1 MLCFFSIH
9 IHIFVYI
16 HKKLITIFLLHINSL
31 EAMAPVIYNINDAIL
46 KSKIAAFDYD
56 WTLVSP
62 KDGKTFP
69 KDVDD
74 WQWLYSN
81 IPEELKGYNDEGY
94 TIVIF
99 TNQSKPWKVTQIQT
113 VAQSLEIPVFIVIA
127 TEKADYKPNPILYE
141 ALVGS
146 TTIDKATSFFVGDA
160 LGRKGDFADSD
171 KVFAENINI
180 KCYSPEEFFAVKQN
194 QDYDIPALNLSD
206 SKQIVIMVGYPGS
219 GKSSVAKKICE
230 DERFVLIQGDV
241 YKTSSKMIKAAGAC
255 VSEGKSIVFDATNS
269 SYKKRYEYIGFARKH
284 DYKIVCIHVSTS
296 LDVSYKR
303 NKTRDLENQ
312 VPKIAYSMYTKHFE
326 SPNVEQEG
334 FDLIVL

>member
-1 MLCFFSIH
+1 
-9 IHIFVYI
+9 
-16 HKKLITIFLLHINSL
+16 
-31 EAMAPVIYNINDAIL
+31 MAPVIYNINDAIL

-74 WQWLYSN
+74 WSLLYPN
-81 IPEELKGYNDEGY
+81 IPEELKRYNDEGY

-146 TTIDKATSFFVGDA
+146 STIDKATSFFVGDA

-171 KVFAENINI
+171 KVFAENIGL

-194 QDYDIPALNLSD
+194 QNYEIPALNLSD
-206 SKQIVIMVGYPGS
+206 SKQVVIMVGYPGS

-241 YKTSSKMIKAAGAC
+241 YKTSPKMIKAAGAY

-284 DYKIVCIHVSTS
+284 DYKVVCVHVSTS
-296 LDVSYKR
+296 LDESYKR
-303 NKTRDLENQ
+303 NKSRDPENQ

-334 FDLIVL
+334 FELIVL

>member
-1 MLCFFSIH
+1 MSMSIY
-9 IHIFVYI
+9 YI
-16 HKKLITIFLLHINSL
+16 NGQEMK
-31 EAMAPVIYNINDAIL
+31 ANDAEFNSAQM
-46 KSKIAAFDYD
+46 KAKIAAFDYD

-69 KDVDD
+69 SNVED

-81 IPEELKGYNDEGY
+81 IPDELKRYNEEGFSV
-94 TIVIF
+94 VIF
-99 TNQSKPWKVTQIQT
+99 TNQSKDWKVTQIQN
-113 VAQSLEIPVFIVIA
+113 VAASLEIPVFIVIA
-127 TEKADYKPNPILYE
+127 RQKCDYKPNPVLYDM
-141 ALVGS
+141 LVGS
-146 TTIDKATSFFVGDA
+146 AKVDKAASFFVGDA

-171 KVFAENINI
+171 KVFAQNIGL
-180 KCYSPEEFFAVKQN
+180 KCHSPEEFFATKQP
-194 QDYDIPALNLSD
+194 QDAVEIPELNLCD
-206 SKQIVIMVGYPGS
+206 SKQIIIMVGYPGS

-241 YKTSSKMIKAAGAC
+241 YKTSPKMIKAAETY

-284 DYKIVCIHVSTS
+284 SYKIVCIHMSTS

-303 NKTRDLENQ
+303 NKTRDPENQ

-326 SPNVEQEG
+326 TPSVDEG
-334 FDLIVL
+334 FELIVL